1 MSVPRIFKI
10 TCRASAVESFPGLV
24 IGNPKAKQKF
34 ETALKRTLYES
45 IPMPKLKKSKLT
57 DGVGVVSE
65 AKCLATSISIPRQA
79 SDAPKIQTSEVQR
92 KDTHHAQI
100 H

>member
-57 DGVGVVSE
+57 DGVVSE
-65 AKCLATSISIPRQA
+65 AKCLATSIFIPGQA